1 MSGSC
6 DDNDQVPGFGE
17 QDELQRYVRRRVGK
31 NVTVT
36 RYHTDRDCTDVR
48 VNEIAEDLA
57 DLVEQYEV
65 IEVTPRE
72 CELLGLLECK
82 KCETA
87 RTGGPAVATI
97 ARYLGMVMH
106 LGSDGASSDEEELTD
121 LARNL
126 VLTLDRAGFR
136 VGRRA

>member
-1 MSGSC
+1 MTY
-6 DDNDQVPGFGE
+6 
-17 QDELQRYVRRRVGK
+17 ELQRYVRRRVGR

-57 DLVEQYEV
+57 DLVEQYEI

-97 ARYLGMVMH
+97 AEFIMKRFGLHFGQKQE
-106 LGSDGASSDEEELTD
+106 SATD
-121 LARNL
+121 LARDL
-126 VLTLDRAGFR
+126 VTTLDRAGFR
-136 VGRRA
+136 IGRRA